1 VKISIYHNILWSKYK
16 GRVFS
21 SLYALA
27 NKQKD
32 EVNITQIA
40 STSSERVGLS
50 ALDTSYHQYPY
61 QLMFDTVYDKI
72 PKWQLY
78 KTLFLSVWNS
88 RAGLIILPGYHQVE
102 YWVMLLA
109 CMLKRT
115 PRAVF
120 VDSTRYDNPI
130 SWVKDVLKRVFF
142 SCCDCFFCYGTRSKE
157 YLMGLGVPE
166 RKINIRFQAAALP
179 HDYNAADVLI
189 RRLSLDYCSATSS
202 FLYVGRLSQE
212 KSLDILLMAFQ
223 KLLSGGVNANLV
235 LVGNGPLLADLQ
247 AQARELG
254 IENSVNFAGS
264 ADLEKLTGYYLAA
277 TCLILP
283 SRSEPWGL
291 VVNEALS
298 YGCPA
303 IVSNNCGC
311 VVDLISDGETGYK
324 FVTDD
329 VSDLKEKME
338 LVLSTLVDRKLTAEK
353 CIEMIS
359 KFTPD
364 VAAQQILDGCKRL
377 ISKSGD

>member
-1 VKISIYHNILWSKYK
+1 M
-16 GRVFS
+16 
-21 SLYALA
+21 
-27 NKQKD
+27 
-32 EVNITQIA
+32 TC
-40 STSSERVGLS
+40 
-50 ALDTSYHQYPY
+50 
-61 QLMFDTVYDKI
+61 
-72 PKWQLY
+72 
-78 KTLFLSVWNS
+78 LF
-88 RAGLIILPGYHQVE
+88 AP
-102 YWVMLLA
+102 
-109 CMLKRT
+109 
-115 PRAVF
+115 
-120 VDSTRYDNPI
+120 
-130 SWVKDVLKRVFF
+130 
-142 SCCDCFFCYGTRSKE
+142 
-157 YLMGLGVPE
+157 
-166 RKINIRFQAAALP
+166 
-179 HDYNAADVLI
+179 
-189 RRLSLDYCSATSS
+189 SLDYCSATSS